1 MKYRLEFETIIECRQ
16 EELFDFHANTK
27 NLPLIT
33 PKDIKVEIIKLDEP
47 LQEGNEVVLKIKKA
61 LFGFVW
67 ELVFAKVQKPSL
79 IVDKAIK
86 SPFKSFVHEHHF
98 IAINDKETML
108 KDIVTFELPFAPLS
122 NPVAWFIK
130 HDMQQ
135 MFIHRHKATLEYFQ
149 AEVMKKSLHP

>member
-1 MKYRLEFETIIECRQ
+1 MKYQLEFETIIECTQ
-16 EELFDFHANTK
+16 EELFDFHANTN

-47 LQEGNEVVLKIKKA
+47 LQEGNKVVLKIKKA
-61 LFGFVW
+61 LLGFIW

-79 IVDKAIK
+79 IVDRAIK

-98 IAINDKETML
+98 ITINEKETML
-108 KDIVTFELPFAPLS
+108 KDIITFELPLAPLS

-130 HDMQQ
+130 YDMQKI
-135 MFIHRHKATLEYFQ
+135 FIHRHKATLEYFDRQ
-149 AEVMKKSLHP
+149 NDKKSL